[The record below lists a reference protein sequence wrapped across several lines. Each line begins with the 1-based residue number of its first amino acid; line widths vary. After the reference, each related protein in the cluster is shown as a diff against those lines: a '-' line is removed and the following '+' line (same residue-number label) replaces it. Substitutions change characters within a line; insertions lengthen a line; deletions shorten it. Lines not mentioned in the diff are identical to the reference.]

1 MADHVPCHVLPLGAY
16 SRPSTGI
23 LHGHRP
29 AIMARGLKDQEPR
42 GSAKLKLAEIGQIV
56 ATSGWFRLGK
66 SSLFGWGKLDAEFI
80 DLTWLYEFALKI
92 RNIQVLG
99 SIALLDP
106 ILGYFRGIQFTAHR
120 TALSNSKPAGDENLG
135 VTNFILFGTFWNKSK
150 HHNFSRRN
158 VSFQRSAGS
167 LPLWS

>member
-1 MADHVPCHVLPLGAY
+1 MADLHVPCHVLPLLGGAY
-16 SRPSTGI
+16 SRPNTGI

-92 RNIQVLG
+92 RNIQLLG
-99 SIALLDP
+99 FIALLDP
-106 ILGYFRGIQFTAHR
+106 ILGVFNLRPIELPWVIQNQLGLR
-120 TALSNSKPAGDENLG
+120 T
-135 VTNFILFGTFWNKSK
+135 
-150 HHNFSRRN
+150 
-158 VSFQRSAGS
+158 
-167 LPLWS
+167 